1 MGKELPENLFE
12 PLTSINDET
21 SKWLNCIKQALL
33 IVDENGSILFQNTTS
48 LSLLNYPENYHGH
61 VKFSD
66 IDSTLNT
73 QDHIK
78 TLFEKLKHESQY
90 EVTGKWKDYNGNV
103 LPINYTAQI
112 YHSRLR
118 LLSFFFEIAP
128 TPLSNE
134 KLLKEIIHTTHEGIF
149 IVDATNDA
157 IIDCNER
164 AVELFEYEN
173 KAQLLKIKGRELQ
186 KEPYSQI
193 QINEI
198 TNQIKQTGTWSQEI
212 EYRSPKGK
220 IFWCLIEA
228 KLIKLGQTSLF
239 LVRFTDI
246 DHKKKAEETLKVINK
261 RYQDLVLY
269 NQALLCIHGMDGTI
283 QSINPASYKSL
294 GYSNAEDLIGKN
306 LKIIFEPKNYEAF
319 SHYINEINTKGR
331 SNGVMQVIGKDER
344 RMYWLYNNYKVD
356 EPGSRPYVV
365 GTAQDITERIH
376 AEKELKKAKEFA
388 ERSLKAR
395 EMFLAN
401 VSHELR
407 TPLHGILN
415 INNFLSK
422 TKLKPSQLEYTKIIN
437 QSAEN
442 LLFLVNDILD
452 IAKMESGQFQLEPVP
467 FDLYD
472 VIHGT
477 AEAFKFKAIS
487 KNLKFNLQFPTV
499 SIETLRGDS
508 NRLAQVI
515 TNLLSNAIKFTHQG
529 EVSLIVDIIANTPEH
544 ILIEIKVSDTGIGI
558 PKEKHLYM
566 FQNYSQLH
574 ENKGVYGGTGLGLS
588 ICRKLLEA
596 QHGYLYCSS
605 IEGEGSEFGFIIS
618 YEKAPVRKKRKKT
631 THLQPSSF
639 DGLKNLKILLVEDNP
654 VNQLICKSL
663 LEEKGIEPDL
673 AEDGATA
680 LELASTKL
688 YDLILMDIML
698 PDIGGKEVTTIIRG
712 LADKTKSEVPI
723 LALTANAM
731 KGDSEIYLKAG
742 MNDYLSKPYTEEELF
757 MKIAET
763 LNIVIETKENEEE
776 TPAED
781 ITNKTCEI
789 YDPNRLK
796 KMIADDH
803 SIIQEYLKNYG
814 LDYINTEIDNI
825 KKAIADQNIAEI
837 GSRLNNIK
845 LILVE
850 IYNEKLDQL
859 THTVKKQIDSEVDF
873 HQIVP
878 NLYKIIAL
886 LEQIVI
892 RLNQVYLKK
901 KKQKEV

>member
-1 MGKELPENLFE
+1 MGKELSENFFE
-12 PLTSINDET
+12 PLTSIDDET
-21 SKWLNCIKQALL
+21 SKWLNRIKQAVL
-33 IVDENGSILFQNTTS
+33 IVDENGLVLFQNTAS
-48 LSLLNYPENYHGH
+48 LALLNYPENHQTP

-66 IDSTLNT
+66 IEPTINT
-73 QDHIK
+73 QDYLK
-78 TLFEKLKHESQY
+78 GLFEKLDQEY
-90 EVTGKWKDYNGNV
+90 EASGKWIDQSGCTIYVNYKVSVYNSH
-103 LPINYTAQI
+103 LK
-112 YHSRLR
+112 

-128 TPLSNE
+128 NPLSNE
-134 KLLKEIIHTTHEGIF
+134 KLLKEIMNTTHEGIF
-149 IVDATNDA
+149 IVDTTNDA

-164 AVELFEYEN
+164 AVALFEYEN
-173 KAQLLKIKGRELQ
+173 KEQLLKIKGRELQ
-186 KEPYSQI
+186 KEPYSQT

-212 EYRSPKGK
+212 EYRSQKGK
-220 IFWCLIEA
+220 VFWCLIEA

-246 DHKKKAEETLKVINK
+246 DHKKKAEETLNVINK

-269 NQALLCIHGMDGTI
+269 NQALLCMHDIDGTI

-294 GYSNAEDLIGKN
+294 GYSSAEELIGQN

-319 SHYINEINTKGR
+319 SYYINEINTKGR
-331 SNGVMQVIGKDER
+331 SNGVMQVVGKDGR
-344 RMYWLYNNYKVD
+344 KMYWLYNNYKVD
-356 EPGSRPYVV
+356 EPGTHPYVV
-365 GTAQDITERIH
+365 GTAQDITERIY

-422 TKLKPSQLEYTKIIN
+422 TKLKPNQLEYTKIIN

-452 IAKMESGQFQLEPVP
+452 IAKMESGQFQLEPVA

-472 VIHGT
+472 VVHGSV
-477 AEAFKFKAIS
+477 EAFKFKAIS
-487 KNLKFNLQFPTV
+487 KNLKFNLKFPTV
-499 SIETLRGDS
+499 PIETLRGDS

-515 TNLLSNAIKFTHQG
+515 SNLLSNAIKFTHQG
-529 EVSLIVDIIANTPEH
+529 EVSLIVDIIANTTER
-544 ILIEIKVSDTGIGI
+544 ILIEIKVVDTGIGI

-596 QHGYLYCSS
+596 QQGYLYCSS
-605 IEGEGSEFGFIIS
+605 TEGKGSEFGFIIS
-618 YEKAPVRKKRKKT
+618 YEKAPSRKKRKKS

-639 DGLKNLKILLVEDNP
+639 DGLKNLRILLVEDNP

-663 LEEKGIEPDL
+663 LKEKGIEPDL

-680 LELASTKL
+680 LELACTKL

-763 LNIVIETKENEEE
+763 LNILIDTKENEEE
-776 TPAED
+776 IPAQD
-781 ITNKTCEI
+781 IANKTPEI
-789 YDPNRLK
+789 FDPNRLK

-814 LDYINTEIDNI
+814 LDYINTEIESL
-825 KKAIADQNIAEI
+825 KKAITNQNITEI

-859 THTVKKQIDSEVDF
+859 THTVEEQIEFGIDF
-873 HQIVP
+873 HKIVP
-878 NLYKIIAL
+878 NMYKMIAL

-892 RLNQVYLKK
+892 RLNQVYLKQK
-901 KKQKEV
+901 K